1 MQPVEGYRR
10 FICTSTRPYKTVF
23 IAQTRV
29 DGMHADRNETPAE
42 SSPYAKKHQT
52 PIGGN
57 EPKIQRGHGPEKKAV
72 DRRDDRIPPQQVQ
85 RRLRGLEAVERHVG
99 KRIMNRN
106 SPRSDQQRVLTCQ
119 KNISYSARIE
129 RV

>member
-1 MQPVEGYRR
+1 MKL
-10 FICTSTRPYKTVF
+10 RP
-23 IAQTRV
+23 RV
-29 DGMHADRNETPAE
+29 P
-42 SSPYAKKHQT
+42 PYAKKHQT

-99 KRIMNRN
+99 KRIMNRKF
-106 SPRSDQQRVLTCQ
+106 PEKRPATGVDMPKEHLQRANR
-119 KNISYSARIE
+119 KGISSA
-129 RV
+129 